1 MMIIQ
6 IAWRNIWR
14 NKLRSLVVIIAVT
27 LGLIGGIFS
36 SALMKG
42 MSDERVE
49 SAINNELSDVQIHH
63 PKYLENN
70 ETEYIIPQVSKL
82 EEYLLTVPK
91 VKQASPRLRL
101 VGMAST
107 AESGVG
113 ANIIG
118 IDPDKEREVT
128 FVYQFLDSASSFFDE
143 SKKNPVVIGHKL
155 AEKLKVHHRSKIV
168 LTFQDNKG
176 NLVGGAFR
184 VVGIF
189 KTSNTMFDET
199 NLFVLRT
206 DLARLTG
213 FPPETSN
220 EVAIRLSAHEDAV
233 TLASDWKTKYPELAV
248 QSWKEISPDL
258 AMMTD
263 FMDQMMY
270 IFLIIILL
278 ALGFG
283 IVNTMLMVV
292 LERVKEL
299 GMLMAIGMNKVRVF
313 LMIMTET
320 ILLSLTG
327 GIIGMLI
334 SALMVNYFNQKG
346 INLAAV
352 AKGMESFGYSA
363 WIYPDIEPNFYFG
376 LSMLIILTGI
386 LASVYPARKAI
397 RLNPADAVRTD

>member
-49 SAINNELSDVQIHH
+49 SAINNELSDIQIHH

-70 ETEYIIPQVSKL
+70 ETEYIIPNVANL
-82 EEYLLTVPK
+82 ESFLHSVPR
-91 VKQASPRLRL
+91 VKQFSARLRV

-118 IDPDKEREVT
+118 IDPEMERQVT
-128 FVYQFLDSASSFFDE
+128 FVHQFLDSASGYFDE
-143 SKKNPVVIGHKL
+143 AKKNPVIIGQKL
-155 AEKLKVHHRSKIV
+155 AEKLKVHQRSKIV
-168 LTFQDNKG
+168 LTFQDNEG

-199 NLFVLRT
+199 NLFVLRS

-213 FPPETSN
+213 FSPETSN
-220 EVAIRLSAHEDAV
+220 EIAIRLSSHKEAV
-233 TLASDWKTKYPELAV
+233 KLASEWKNKYPELAV
-248 QSWKEISPDL
+248 ESWKEISPDL
-258 AMMTD
+258 AMMSD

-299 GMLMAIGMNKVRVF
+299 GMLMAIGMNKVNVF

-327 GIIGMLI
+327 GVLGMLI
-334 SALMVNYFNQKG
+334 SALLVNYFNKEG

-352 AKGMESFGYSA
+352 ANGMESFGFSA
-363 WIYPDIEPNFYFG
+363 WIYPDIEPDFYFG
-376 LSMLIILTGI
+376 LSVLIILTGI
-386 LASVYPARKAI
+386 IASVYPARKAI

>member
-1 MMIIQ
+1 
-6 IAWRNIWR
+6 
-14 NKLRSLVVIIAVT
+14 
-27 LGLIGGIFS
+27 
-36 SALMKG
+36 
-42 MSDERVE
+42 
-49 SAINNELSDVQIHH
+49 
-63 PKYLENN
+63 
-70 ETEYIIPQVSKL
+70 
-82 EEYLLTVPK
+82 
-91 VKQASPRLRL
+91 
-101 VGMAST
+101 
-107 AESGVG
+107 VG

-118 IDPDKEREVT
+118 IDPEMERQVT
-128 FVYQFLDSASSFFDE
+128 FVHQFLDSASGYFDE
-143 SKKNPVVIGHKL
+143 AKKNPVIIGQKL
-155 AEKLKVHHRSKIV
+155 AEKLKVHQRSKIV
-168 LTFQDNKG
+168 LTFQDNEG

-199 NLFVLRT
+199 NLFVLRS

-213 FPPETSN
+213 FSPETSN
-220 EVAIRLSAHEDAV
+220 EIAIRLSSHKEAV
-233 TLASDWKTKYPELAV
+233 KLASEWKNKYPELAV
-248 QSWKEISPDL
+248 ESWKEISPDL
-258 AMMTD
+258 AMMSD

-299 GMLMAIGMNKVRVF
+299 GMLMAIGMNKVNVF

-327 GIIGMLI
+327 GVLGMLI
-334 SALMVNYFNQKG
+334 SALLVNYFNKEG

-352 AKGMESFGYSA
+352 ANGMESFGFSA
-363 WIYPDIEPNFYFG
+363 WIYPDIEPDFYFG
-376 LSMLIILTGI
+376 LSVLIILTGI
-386 LASVYPARKAI
+386 IASVYPARKAI